1 MRLVQQLRRPLG
13 QEAAAA
19 ALRLLTGLAAS
30 PGAAPGSGHVMR
42 AAA

>member
-13 QEAAAA
+13 QEAAA

-30 PGAAPGSGHVMR
+30 PGAAPGSGPVMR